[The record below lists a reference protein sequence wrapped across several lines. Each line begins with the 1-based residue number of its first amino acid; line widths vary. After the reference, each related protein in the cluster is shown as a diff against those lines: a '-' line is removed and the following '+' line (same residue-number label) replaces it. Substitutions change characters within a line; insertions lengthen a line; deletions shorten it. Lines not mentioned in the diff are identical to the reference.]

1 LAYSWLS
8 AIVKLVSAVVRSADD
23 DSSILKLGFTPL
35 TFAGEPD
42 TSYRVSVADY
52 DGMEFESWEDGS
64 TERNRTVELTSGTTV
79 VTATH
84 DVTDSL
90 KGFAPLT
97 YPTSEDV
104 HHSLTVEVQALDGSS
119 DLNIFTIIDPES
131 SDESSTTYNVY
142 VHNYLDNIFRHWED
156 ESQSSVRTITIE
168 EDTTVTAFYETGA
181 FPDDFAE
188 TFAAPMHGSQEVP
201 PVSSD
206 LSGEAIFMLS
216 EDETEL
222 HYSLVVTSFDDVTQ
236 AHIHL
241 APPGENGPVVAFLFN
256 ADEDT
261 AMDGTLV
268 QGTITSFDLV
278 GPLAGSDLADLIA
291 EIENGSAY
299 VNVHTPE
306 NPGGEIRGQVLTIS
320 KAG

>member
-64 TERNRTVELTSGTTV
+64 TERNRTVDLTSGTTV
-79 VTATH
+79 DTATH

-104 HHSLTVEVQALDGSS
+104 HLSLTVEVQALDGSS

-142 VHNYLDNIFRHWED
+142 VHNYLDNIFRHREY

-168 EDTTVTAFYETGA
+168 EDTTITASYQTGG
-181 FPDDFAE
+181 FSDDFAE

-206 LSGEAIFMLS
+206 LSGEAIF
-216 EDETEL
+216 
-222 HYSLVVTSFDDVTQ
+222 
-236 AHIHL
+236 I
-241 APPGENGPVVAFLFN
+241 
-256 ADEDT
+256 
-261 AMDGTLV
+261 
-268 QGTITSFDLV
+268 
-278 GPLAGSDLADLIA
+278 
-291 EIENGSAY
+291 
-299 VNVHTPE
+299 
-306 NPGGEIRGQVLTIS
+306 
-320 KAG
+320 